1 MVNATVERSFLVV
14 TNAIATVNDRWPAV
28 ILSAA
33 FLGLTS
39 PQILCFLILNAFLT
53 LSLSFKKQ
61 IEFKNSIQDEFFL
74 PLMEVVQCLG
84 KFLDVMNLTF
94 DQVQSLFKLL
104 PGVPREIWKSIVV
117 NAVPFCY
124 RLKLGIVTKFYLYY
138 VNLLTTISH

>member
-33 FLGLTS
+33 FLRLTS

-84 KFLDVMNLTF
+84 KFLGVMNLTF
-94 DQVQSLFKLL
+94 DQV
-104 PGVPREIWKSIVV
+104 
-117 NAVPFCY
+117 
-124 RLKLGIVTKFYLYY
+124 
-138 VNLLTTISH
+138 

>member
-14 TNAIATVNDRWPAV
+14 TNAIATVNDRWPAI

-39 PQILCFLILNAFLT
+39 PQILCFLILNAF

-74 PLMEVVQCLG
+74 PLMEVV
-84 KFLDVMNLTF
+84 
-94 DQVQSLFKLL
+94 
-104 PGVPREIWKSIVV
+104 
-117 NAVPFCY
+117 
-124 RLKLGIVTKFYLYY
+124 
-138 VNLLTTISH
+138 

>member
-14 TNAIATVNDRWPAV
+14 TNAIATVNDRWPVV

-84 KFLDVMNLTF
+84 KFLGVMNLTF
-94 DQVQSLFKLL
+94 DQV
-104 PGVPREIWKSIVV
+104 
-117 NAVPFCY
+117 
-124 RLKLGIVTKFYLYY
+124 
-138 VNLLTTISH
+138 

>member
-28 ILSAA
+28 ILGAA

-84 KFLDVMNLTF
+84 KFLGVMNLTF
-94 DQVQSLFKLL
+94 DQV
-104 PGVPREIWKSIVV
+104 
-117 NAVPFCY
+117 
-124 RLKLGIVTKFYLYY
+124 
-138 VNLLTTISH
+138 